1 VVPISPPSGRPR
13 LLFLSQ
19 TLPYP
24 PDGGVK
30 IRTFNILRLLARTFD
45 IKALCFYRTKGGLL
59 KTDVREAVRGLSDL
73 ADVETFPIPQE
84 QSRTRLLWDH
94 SRSLVQQRAYTVFSY
109 QSREFERRLR
119 DLLQREPFDLVHADS
134 LDMSYYFPLVRGLPL
149 VCTHHDAQSAA
160 LARRAGIESSAFRR
174 RYVAHQARLTKEEEQ
189 RWCPLVTL
197 NVAVSDVDAEKLRNI
212 APAARF
218 TVVPNGVDTD
228 YFRPP
233 ETAGQGDIVFVGGTT
248 WYPNKDAMDYFTSTI
263 LPILKEKGAT
273 RRVAWVGRASPQE
286 IDRYHREF
294 GITLT
299 GYVEDIRPLV
309 HAASCYIVPIRIG
322 GGTRVKILDAWAMGC
337 AIVSTTIGCEGLSA
351 RDGQNILIRDDPE
364 EFAVAVA
371 NLLADPL
378 LRERLGQ
385 EGRRTAIAEYS
396 WEALE
401 PKLRSAYLALL
412 SDRRALGTS

>member
-1 VVPISPPSGRPR
+1 MPISPPSGRPR

-30 IRTFNILRLLARTFD
+30 VRTFNILRLLARTFD
-45 IKALCFYRTKGGLL
+45 IKALCFYRTKGGIL

-73 ADVETFPIPQE
+73 ADVETFPLPQE
-84 QSRTRLLWDH
+84 QSRTRLLFDH
-94 SRSLVQQRAYTVFSY
+94 ARSLVQGRAYTVFTY

-119 DLLQREPFDLVHADS
+119 DLLERERFDLVHADS
-134 LDMSYYFPLVRGLPL
+134 LDMSYYFPMVRGLPL
-149 VCTHHDAQSAA
+149 VCTHHDAQSAL
-160 LARRAGIESSAFRR
+160 LARRAGIETSAFRR
-174 RYVAHQARLTKEEEQ
+174 TYVAHQARLMKKEEE
-189 RWCPLVTL
+189 RWCPRVTL
-197 NVAVSDVDAEKLRNI
+197 NVAVSDLDAEKLRTV

-233 ETAGQGDIVFVGGTT
+233 ATASQGDIVFVGGTT
-248 WYPNKDAMDYFTSTI
+248 WFPNKDGMDYFTNTI
-263 LPILKEKGAT
+263 LPRLKEKAPTG
-273 RRVAWVGRASPQE
+273 RVAWVGRALPEE
-286 IDRYHREF
+286 IDRYQREF

-299 GYVEDIRPLV
+299 GYVEDIRPFV

-322 GGTRVKILDAWAMGC
+322 GGTRVKILDAWAMGS

-371 NLLADPL
+371 EVLADAS

-385 EGRRTAIAEYS
+385 GGRRTAIAEYS

-401 PKLRSAYLALL
+401 PGLRSAYLALL
-412 SDRRALGTS
+412 